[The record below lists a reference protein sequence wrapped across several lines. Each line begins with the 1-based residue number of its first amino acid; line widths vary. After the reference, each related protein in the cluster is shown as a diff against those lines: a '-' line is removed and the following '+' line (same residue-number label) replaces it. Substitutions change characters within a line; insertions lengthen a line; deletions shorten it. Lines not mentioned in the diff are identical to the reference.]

1 MASQMLNDATI
12 ASGSV
17 SLHRESASAP
27 TMALRGTIFKSLLFL
42 LVAIAFDTRLAGT
55 APSIGSPLWTRGSR
69 PGRQRRWSGIR
80 RSTARDTCLA
90 LRGAPSPRNAA
101 SEPLTSGLVA
111 GTSDRLPQHSARG

>member
-42 LVAIAFDTRLAGT
+42 LWRSPSTRVWL
-55 APSIGSPLWTRGSR
+55 
-69 PGRQRRWSGIR
+69 
-80 RSTARDTCLA
+80 
-90 LRGAPSPRNAA
+90 
-101 SEPLTSGLVA
+101 EPLPRLVLPCGHGDHGQGASGDGVVYGVRLLATLVWLYA
-111 GTSDRLPQHSARG
+111 ELLRLVTLLRNR